1 MKHAKQK
8 PGKNTEDLSYLSQK
22 LSAAVLGMMQ
32 STASLQDR
40 LARACIFELT
50 PASIGNVSLPK
61 HIREQIATIM
71 VEVAKSPPVGNEG
84 TIIATTQKMSDDE
97 ASAVIEKILAL
108 YDDVQEACLK

>member
-8 PGKNTEDLSYLSQK
+8 AGRKREDLSSLSEK

-50 PASIGNVSLPK
+50 PASMGNVSLPK

-71 VEVAKSPPVGNEG
+71 VEVTKSPPAGHEG

-97 ASAVIEKILAL
+97 ASVVIEKILVL
-108 YDDVQEACLK
+108 YDDVREACLK